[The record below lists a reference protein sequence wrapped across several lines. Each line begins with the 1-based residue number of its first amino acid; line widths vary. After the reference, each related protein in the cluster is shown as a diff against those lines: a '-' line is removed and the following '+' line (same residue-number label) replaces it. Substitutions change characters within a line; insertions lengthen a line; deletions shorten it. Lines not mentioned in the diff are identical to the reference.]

1 MKKYVI
7 WILLLV
13 LGCVMMTEGCRQKN
27 PFIKKVIIGYYAESD
42 ANIQWE
48 GMDMEIDP
56 ELLHKKI
63 YMGVVD
69 AERLHRYVTASYEKE
84 GKTYR
89 YDEPLSWT
97 VDRDDIVK
105 GELMPWP
112 FEYLVS
118 PRGDA
123 LGKTI
128 VTAAAATQEGTPNV
142 DSAEVY
148 VVPQIRD
155 SMGAITPIGLVFD
168 KVEWMKNLEYPGFGA
183 KRIHTSPEADVIFRD
198 EGIYFP
204 YGCTPLPEM
213 HCGDNLFFDWIDW
226 NMEVSTDPVTIP
238 YLHTWWYLCYDKN
251 GRKIGVYS
259 VASKRSPLTQL
270 VWHAYE
276 DE

>member
-7 WILLLV
+7 WALLV
-13 LGCVMMTEGCRQKN
+13 LSFMVGGCRQRQD
-27 PFIKKVIIGYYAESD
+27 PFVKKVIIGYYAEPD
-42 ANIQWE
+42 ASIQWE

-56 ELLHKKI
+56 TLLHKKI

-69 AERLHRYVTASYEKE
+69 ARNNLRRYVTASYEKE

-89 YDEPLSWT
+89 YDEPLLWT
-97 VDRDDIVK
+97 TDRDDIIK
-105 GELMPWP
+105 GGPMPWP

-155 SMGAITPIGLVFD
+155 YMGAITPIGLVFD
-168 KVEWMKNLEYPGFGA
+168 KEEWMKYPENPGFGA
-183 KRIHTSPEADVIFRD
+183 KRIHTSPEADVIFRS

-204 YGCTPLPEM
+204 YGCTPLPEI

-226 NMEVSTDPVTIP
+226 DTEITPEPVTIP
-238 YLHTWWYLCYDKN
+238 YLHTWWYLCYDKH